1 MGGKNYMLV
10 YMLNKHEKPL
20 MPGNLPERHEY
31 KLGNH
36 QIRKNLIHTRQNQK
50 PNPSGLF
57 DYEKR
62 KKIWKNK
69 SLWID

>member
-1 MGGKNYMLV
+1 MLV

-31 KLGNH
+31 KLWNH